1 MQVLMLPGKK
11 PIRHSRQARF
21 QIIDTVAMMRPL
33 TKSARQVLDA
43 RNIPTLI
50 RDAFRVAQSER
61 PGPVHLELPEDI
73 AAQLTERFAVIPS
86 TPTLRP
92 VAPDSAIQHAAEMI
106 AAAHH
111 PLIVMGGG
119 ANRPGLAP

>member
-43 RNIPTLI
+43 RNIPTLV

-73 AAQLTERFAVIPS
+73 ASQRTDFSGTVPISSSFRPLPPH
-86 TPTLRP
+86 TPIRYTP
-92 VAPDSAIQHAAEMI
+92 P
-106 AAAHH
+106 
-111 PLIVMGGG
+111 
-119 ANRPGLAP
+119 